1 MLSGKQGCLGIDHN
15 IDQTAPAVGAAFF
28 LSRLAANRAEDGA
41 PTPMEGLMT

>member
-1 MLSGKQGCLGIDHN
+1 L
-15 IDQTAPAVGAAFF
+15 F